1 MKVEKLPVTA
11 YDIVSYF
18 APGALLII
26 YCGYGFHSKPLSQLV
41 AIEDLNTM
49 VFLTVVFLFVV
60 ASYVIGHAVA
70 LLAAF
75 TLERLSLGFTDYPSR
90 YLADDE
96 SEFRYAPGQWGP
108 SVCEYVFKNLKKRKG
123 DIFFWL
129 ICLFC
134 FPFSILLLAIT
145 VFRLWGYLIKSEE
158 KTTIELLDE
167 RFLARFNRSR
177 KSEGLSR
184 RWFVLIEYYV
194 FYRSE
199 RGAQRM
205 YNYLNLYG
213 FCRNAAMSFYAGTIL
228 LFISWLWIGPSV
240 HKALFI
246 LLSLFCAM
254 MLFLGFIKFFRRYS
268 HEAII
273 AFVVMDDDRKVSVN
287 TDAV

>member
-18 APGALLII
+18 APGALLIL
-26 YCGYGFHSKPLSQLV
+26 YCGYGFHAKPLSQL
-41 AIEDLNTM
+41 ATIEELNTM
-49 VFLTVVFLFVV
+49 VFLTLVFLFVV
-60 ASYVIGHAVA
+60 ASYVIGHAIA

-75 TLERLSLGFTDYPSR
+75 TLERLSLGFTDYPSK

-96 SEFRYAPGQWGP
+96 AAFQYAPGKWGK
-108 SVCEYVFKNLKKRKG
+108 SVCDYVCRNLKKKRF
-123 DIFFWL
+123 DVFFWL
-129 ICLFC
+129 IGLLCL
-134 FPFSILLLAIT
+134 PFSILLLAIT

-167 RFLARFNRSR
+167 RFYARFKKDR
-177 KSEGLSR
+177 KAEGLSR

-228 LFISWLWIGPSV
+228 LIISWMWVGPSV
-240 HKALFI
+240 HKGLFI
-246 LLSLFCAM
+246 VLSLVCAL

-273 AFVVMDDDRKVSVN
+273 AFVVMEDDQKLSLGN
-287 TDAV
+287 SGA